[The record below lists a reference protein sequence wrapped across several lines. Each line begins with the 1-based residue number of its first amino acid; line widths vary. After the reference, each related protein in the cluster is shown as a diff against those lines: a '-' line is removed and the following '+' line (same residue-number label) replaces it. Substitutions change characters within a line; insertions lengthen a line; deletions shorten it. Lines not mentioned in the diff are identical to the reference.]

1 MRWWQKIKF
10 YNRNCSHNQTEM
22 SNLFA
27 KCCKKELNSD
37 FTSSW
42 HGSNS
47 CIQIKTES
55 TSIIL
60 GYQKVFLWMCM
71 VKLLQFKE
79 GNNITPPG
87 NWTDILSLK
96 TIIVINSFK
105 IKHKLYCC
113 AAQNLTLQVLS
124 SCPFLWSSHG
134 SKKRLPRI
142 KRGKYYAHPVIFP
155 FILMGI

>member
-1 MRWWQKIKF
+1 
-10 YNRNCSHNQTEM
+10 M

-27 KCCKKELNSD
+27 KCCKKELNPD

-42 HGSNS
+42 HSSNS

-55 TSIIL
+55 TYIIL
-60 GYQKVFLWMCM
+60 GYRKVFLWMCM

-79 GNNITPPG
+79 GNSITPPA

-96 TIIVINSFK
+96 IIIVIHSFK
-105 IKHKLYCC
+105 IEHKLYCC

-124 SCPFLWSSHG
+124 SWPFLWSSHG
-134 SKKRLPRI
+134 SKTRLPGI